1 MYVYNINIHELYYIK
16 SKLRYVCKC
25 IIHYIISRRVCCWY
39 IFLIIYNPYCMYKF
53 KQYKNITSMGYDVS
67 NTTHGNIVNVYYHYY
82 YKIITLL
89 RNNLRTTSFL

>member
-1 MYVYNINIHELYYIK
+1 
-16 SKLRYVCKC
+16 
-25 IIHYIISRRVCCWY
+25 
-39 IFLIIYNPYCMYKF
+39 MYKF